1 MTGRGAAATLA
12 ALLAVLPAAGRARAA
27 SEPAVAPLTMDQA
40 VGVALQQN
48 RAVIAARL
56 DIDAAQL
63 DVVAARI
70 YPNPIASYSAGN
82 RVVGAGNPQQ
92 GAPGSPLNP
101 HFFSQPVQTVGLSE
115 IIDVWAKRSARTRAA
130 ERGVEQR
137 KLIVEDALREIVYAV
152 RSAFADVSRE
162 QAERELAHEIAG
174 RYDETVRLS
183 QARFR
188 AGDISEA
195 ELRKVELEGL
205 RYQSGVIDADE
216 ELDLAR
222 QKLASLMGLPS
233 RAALPAA
240 VVDPP
245 ELRPDFA
252 RAYSVDALVATAMQD
267 RPDVRAAASGRT
279 VAEAQLGAAK
289 REALPDISL
298 GAAYTHSDFTVSG
311 DNPNA
316 MALSISLPLPLF
328 DRNQANIGRSE
339 LEIRRADNEMERL
352 KVAVHHEVAAA
363 VRRADRSR
371 MLLDL
376 FEGTGAAAA
385 PPAPA
390 NTGGTAGA
398 ASAAG
403 GMLSRAEASL
413 KVAERS
419 YKTGAISLLELLE
432 AQRTYLDVR
441 GQYLRAV
448 DDVRQA
454 AIDLNH
460 AVGAEVK

>member
-1 MTGRGAAATLA
+1 MTERFCCSAIATA
-12 ALLAVLPAAGRARAA
+12 W
-27 SEPAVAPLTMDQA
+27 SMDQA
-40 VGVALQQN
+40 VAIALQQN
-48 RAVIAARL
+48 RSVIAARL

-63 DVVAARI
+63 DVVQARI
-70 YPNPIASYSAGN
+70 YPNPIASYAIGDL
-82 RVVGAGNPQQ
+82 VLGAGNPQ
-92 GAPGSPLNP
+92 GLNP
-101 HFFSQPVQTVGLSE
+101 PLTPSFGSQPVQTIGLSE
-115 IIDVWAKRSARTRAA
+115 IIDIWAKRGARTRAA

-205 RYQSGVIDADE
+205 RYQSLVVDADQ

-222 QKLASLMGLPS
+222 QKLAALMGLPS
-233 RAALPAA
+233 RAVLPPA

-252 RAYSVDALVATAMQD
+252 RAYSVDALVATALQN
-267 RPDVRAAASGRT
+267 RPDVRAASSGRT

-311 DNPNA
+311 DNPNTLA
-316 MALSISLPLPLF
+316 FSLSLPLPLF

-339 LEIRRADNEMERL
+339 LEIRRADNEIERL
-352 KVAVHHEVAAA
+352 KTAVHHEVAAA

-371 MLLDL
+371 TLLEL
-376 FEGTGAAAA
+376 FEGTG
-385 PPAPA
+385 
-390 NTGGTAGA
+390 TALSTVGGA
-398 ASAAG
+398 AGVSGG
-403 GMLSRAEASL
+403 GMLGRAETSL
-413 KVAERS
+413 RVAERS